1 MGMQLLCVKNMNLIF
16 KFRNDVGLSQESLAK
31 AIGVTQ
37 SAISQLE
44 CGKKKPSVDLAMRL
58 ISFAKEQGKSF
69 KLEDFYASYNDS
81 IEHAN

>member
-44 CGKKKPSVDLAMRL
+44 RGEKKPSVDLAMRL
-58 ISFAKEQGKSF
+58 VSFAKEQGKSF
-69 KLEDFYASYNDS
+69 KLEDFYASHNDS